1 MKFLF
6 TIFILLAT
14 ISSIPAQDNIIK
26 TYNSPDHQKP
36 LLIYFSGDGGFNAFS
51 NTICNDLYKNGYG
64 IIALNSK
71 SYFWKK
77 KTSQQTAAFIEP
89 YIQKY
94 LKEQKQSSV
103 VLIGY
108 SFGADVMPF
117 VYNSLP
123 KAIQKITEKIVLL
136 APSPSTDFEV
146 HLLDMAGG
154 TGTYNMDVASEI
166 NKIHEA
172 SIHII
177 NSTKSDFPVN
187 KVKNKNAYTTVVK
200 GNFHF
205 DKDPKTVLS
214 SIYKSLLVVPIQ

>member
-14 ISSIPAQDNIIK
+14 ISSIPAQDNSIK
-26 TYNSPDHQKP
+26 IYNNSGYQKP
-36 LLIYFSGDGGFNAFS
+36 LLVYFSGDGGLNAFS
-51 NTICNDLYKNGYG
+51 NSICDDFYKNGYG
-64 IIALNSK
+64 VLAFNSR

-77 KTSQQTAAFIEP
+77 KTPQQTAAFIEP

-94 LKEQKQSSV
+94 LKEQKQPSV

-117 VYNSLP
+117 VYNNLP
-123 KAIQKITEKIVLL
+123 KAIQKITGKIVLL
-136 APSPSTDFEV
+136 APSPTTDFEV
-146 HLLDMAGG
+146 HLLDMAGS

-166 NKIHEA
+166 NKIQEA
-172 SIHII
+172 AVYII

-205 DKDPKTVLS
+205 DKDPKSVLS
-214 SIYKSLLVVPIQ
+214 SIYKSLN